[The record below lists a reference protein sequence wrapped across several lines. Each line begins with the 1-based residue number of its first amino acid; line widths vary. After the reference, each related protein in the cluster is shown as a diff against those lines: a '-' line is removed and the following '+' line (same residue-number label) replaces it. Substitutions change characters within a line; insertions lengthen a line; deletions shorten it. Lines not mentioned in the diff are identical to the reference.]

1 MDKEIFCELLN
12 PVNTE
17 AYSVKNLSL
26 FPLLFR
32 NIVLCFISVKSI
44 FALNSRNK
52 CFTYPAYFFQNP
64 PPFSLPTQP
73 NPTYHQSCTAKTYPT
88 FRQARPTSPTQAT
101 PKQPLPPHPLP
112 KQQKTRPTTLF
123 LSKGKARPGI
133 PPLFLSQAQSR
144 PILPIRHRKAR
155 PVTLPRYS
163 KT

>member
-64 PPFSLPTQP
+64 LPSLPTQP
-73 NPTYHQSCTAKTYPT
+73 NPTYHQSCTAKPTPPFGKPGPRHQPRLRRNNHYHPTPYPSNK
-88 FRQARPTSPTQAT
+88 RPDPPPFSSPREKHALGS
-101 PKQPLPPHPLP
+101 PS
-112 KQQKTRPTTLF
+112 
-123 LSKGKARPGI
+123 LS
-133 PPLFLSQAQSR
+133 LSQAQSR
-144 PILPIRHRKAR
+144 PILPIRH
-155 PVTLPRYS
+155 TLPRCS